1 MRPLL
6 ILLIVLGQ
14 TGCLLAPPRPGGSGD
29 DDDCLATDAKLGLSA
44 VAALDSPDHDTLI
57 RAGHTGNDWY
67 LYFYPSTAK
76 TSLCPARTFPLTGDG
91 IVSVDAIEPA
101 IVMGTTPDLL
111 VLVSFANK
119 DSAVID
125 VRSTAGALSEAG
137 RVVISDYRPIPID
150 TPSGPRATGFVALR
164 ANDQI
169 WFGGGPQGFAV
180 ASVTSGIRG
189 TAKLVTVDPPD
200 GWYHAVPVR
209 QPHDVYKFA
218 LIGAFGSYEAMYTSL
233 SGINNMLVTEHYGV
247 CVVPDCHDRLTRNVS
262 TSDPLDTAELFSI
275 DRTNGE
281 LETITSLTTDPK
293 FGIASHTT
301 MDRGPGSVLDA
312 ASGEL
317 FGASKTDVAMLWGS
331 GTMREL
337 ITYEAMLK
345 APMVSSTS
353 QVSFDAK
360 LDRIAILHTNG
371 PTHILLLADD
381 PHADPERCLQV
392 NGATLADCP

>member
-6 ILLIVLGQ
+6 TLLIVLGQ
-14 TGCLLAPPRPGGSGD
+14 TGCLLAPPRPGSGD
-29 DDDCLATDAKLGLSA
+29 DKNCLPANATLGLSVA
-44 VAALDSPDHDTLI
+44 AALDDPDHDNLI
-57 RAGHTGNDWY
+57 RAAHTDNGWY

-76 TSLCPARTFPLTGDG
+76 TSLCPDRTFPLTGDG

-119 DSAVID
+119 GSAVID
-125 VRSTAGALSEAG
+125 VRSTDGALSEAG
-137 RVVISDYRPIPID
+137 RVVINNYQPIPID

-164 ANDQI
+164 ANEQI
-169 WFGGGPQGFAV
+169 WFGGGLQGFAV

-189 TAKLVTVDPPD
+189 TAELVTVDASD

-209 QPHDVYKFA
+209 NPHDGNNFA
-218 LIGAFGSYEAMYTSL
+218 LIGAYGSYEARHSL
-233 SGINNMLVTEHYGV
+233 SVINNTLVTEHDSECMAAPG
-247 CVVPDCHDRLTRNVS
+247 CHDRRARNVS
-262 TSDPLDTAELFSI
+262 TSGPFDIAEAFSI
-275 DRTNGE
+275 DRTNGA
-281 LETITSLTTDPK
+281 LETITSMATGANGFDIEPHMT
-293 FGIASHTT
+293 I
-301 MDRGPGSVLDA
+301 DRGPGSVLDA

-317 FGASKTDVAMLWGS
+317 FGADKTDVAMLWGS

-345 APMVSSTS
+345 APMVNS
-353 QVSFDAK
+353 VSRFPFDAK
-360 LDRIAILHTNG
+360 LDRIAILRTDG
-371 PTHILLLADD
+371 LPHILLLSDD

-392 NGATLADCP
+392 NGNTLKDCP